1 MKLWQYVVIFGMLF
15 GSFVV
20 GCDIGYDRGTIDES
34 LECGQKLNNLMGR
47 MSNACNTLPPTDREI
62 FFYQSDGRWH
72 ITIPRTNQTNRSI
85 YDEYIWNDTGWII
98 PEYERTQPYLTGTV
112 NTNSYNDSVTDVW
125 YNITD
130 LCYENNISSDVS
142 TNQTLPDGT
151 YEYHWNGTG
160 WYTDGQNIRLP
171 GVR

>member
-1 MKLWQYVVIFGMLF
+1 MKLCNYVVLF
-15 GSFVV
+15 GTFVLLF
-20 GCDIGYDRGTIDES
+20 GIGYNIGHQQGIGEES
-34 LECGQKLNNLMGR
+34 LECEQKLMAH
-47 MSNACNTLPPTDREI
+47 MCSACNTLPPTDKEM

-72 ITIPRTNQTNRSI
+72 IIIPRTNQTNRSI

-130 LCYENNISSDVS
+130 LFYENNISSDVS

-160 WYTDGQNIRLP
+160 WYTDGQHIRLP